1 MTDYRPDTPRARL
14 AAGALLMA
22 LATAGV
28 LVAAPALLDSRGDVP
43 TRRAAA
49 LAASP
54 APTEVSIV
62 PARVEV
68 IGVREPNV
76 AWALPD
82 GSAPCRPVGANGA
95 G

>member
-1 MTDYRPDTPRARL
+1 MTDYRPDMPRVRL

-22 LATAGV
+22 MATTGA
-28 LVAAPALLDSRGDVP
+28 LVAAPALLDSRADAP
-43 TRRAAA
+43 ALSATARAAV
-49 LAASP
+49 P

-62 PARVEV
+62 PARIEV
-68 IGVREPNV
+68 VGVREPNV

-82 GSAPCRPVGANGA
+82 PSAPCRPVGANGA